1 MNPYD
6 HPFGGKQHHGAK
18 TKKGKG
24 GSPGQHVGSFGAK
37 RTGRK
42 KK

>member
-1 MNPYD
+1 MNATE
-6 HPFGGKQHHGAK
+6 HPFGGKEHHAGK
-18 TKKGKG
+18 QRKGKG

-42 KK
+42 KR